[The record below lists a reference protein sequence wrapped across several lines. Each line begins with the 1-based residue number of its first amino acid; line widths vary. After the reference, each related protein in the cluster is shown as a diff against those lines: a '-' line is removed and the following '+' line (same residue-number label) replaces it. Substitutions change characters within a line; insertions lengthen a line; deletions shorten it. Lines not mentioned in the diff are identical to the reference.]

1 MYLLSHMVCQETPLL
16 HYNSWNSCA
25 MLEAVWPMQCALFF
39 RLLLKDSMH
48 RPHRAA
54 YLDFWSALH
63 RATTN
68 KHKMEK
74 HDVIKILVMFSY
86 FCCYCWDHCWVGIWY
101 PEVYTEMVLF
111 SGPTKFTGRKLTA
124 VQWRKLEEIDPVGYP
139 HFFNNGPKLPICKIL
154 LKKLSSSNLFYLW
167 KAYPKP

>member
-1 MYLLSHMVCQETPLL
+1 
-16 HYNSWNSCA
+16 
-25 MLEAVWPMQCALFF
+25 MQCEWLFC
-39 RLLLKDSMH
+39 LLVKNTMH

-63 RATTN
+63 KAPTN
-68 KHKMEK
+68 KPKMEK
-74 HDVIKILVMFSY
+74 HDIIKSLVMFSY

-111 SGPTKFTGRKLTA
+111 SGPTKVTGRKLTA

-139 HFFNNGPKLPICKIL
+139 DFFNNGPKLPICKIL
-154 LKKLSSSNLFYLW
+154 SSKNFPPATSSICGKHTLN
-167 KAYPKP
+167 PKPLKFLARSCPILLLLDVVCRE